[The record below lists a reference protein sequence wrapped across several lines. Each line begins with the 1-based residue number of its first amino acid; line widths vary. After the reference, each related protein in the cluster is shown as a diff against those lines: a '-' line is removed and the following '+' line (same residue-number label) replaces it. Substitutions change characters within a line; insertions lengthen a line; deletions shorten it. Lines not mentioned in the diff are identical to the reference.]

1 MSERREAGI
10 PPSSEQETQ
19 AEPTGWEAEPKSTNS
34 HVARYIRA
42 ELRETDEAEVV
53 GHAPLAAHLEH
64 PDGGM
69 RIGALLTV
77 FDYVGGLCAGLAAL
91 PDGWVVST
99 NLAAKRVRNT
109 GVGPLR
115 IRAQV
120 LRTGRNN
127 VVTGVEIRDE
137 GDRDALVVDGV
148 LTSSILVPENGP
160 PQWARPLV
168 ISVGEAETMVMPS
181 IPEWLG
187 VRALDRAGIEIDLAD
202 RLRNPWGILHGG
214 VVAMLVDLATEH
226 ATGNRATDV
235 VLHFVAPNRTGPVQ
249 ATVDVLGRRGD
260 GDVARVEI
268 RDAGANRVT
277 AVAIVVASDD

>member
-1 MSERREAGI
+1 VSDI
-10 PPSSEQETQ
+10 
-19 AEPTGWEAEPKSTNS
+19 
-34 HVARYIRA
+34 VRYIRA
-42 ELRETDEAEVV
+42 DLRETDEAQVV
-53 GHAPLAAHLEH
+53 GHAPVAAHLQH
-64 PDGGM
+64 PDGSM
-69 RIGALLTV
+69 RMGALLTV

-99 NLAAKRVRNT
+99 NLAAKRVREAR
-109 GVGPLR
+109 VGPLC

-137 GDRDALVVDGV
+137 GDGEALIMDGV

-160 PQWARPLV
+160 PKWERPLS
-168 ISVGEAETMVMPS
+168 ISVGELDDTDVPA

-187 VRALDRAGIEIDLAD
+187 LRPIRHGVEIDLAD
-202 RLRNPWGILHGG
+202 RFRNPWNILHGG

-226 ATGNRATDV
+226 VTGRRAADV
-235 VLHFVAPNRTGPVQ
+235 VLHFVAPNRVGPVD
-249 ATVDVLGRRGD
+249 ATVQVLGRRSD

-268 RDAGANRVT
+268 RDAGASRVT
-277 AVAIVVASDD
+277 AIAVVTASDDD